1 MSGCRLFYPVS
12 IQTASDPVWAGG
24 LHAPRQGPPVC
35 RARPAGDG
43 GPGPACSGLGGSGPP
58 PRPLNP
64 TGNLVF
70 SAAKRRVLQNIGEE
84 TLLSVAHMQPRDL
97 QARADG

>member
-12 IQTASDPVWAGG
+12 IQQPATPFGQAGCTHPARDPQSAGQG
-24 LHAPRQGPPVC
+24 LRGTEG
-35 RARPAGDG
+35 RARPA
-43 GPGPACSGLGGSGPP
+43 AALGVWPSSSAAD
-58 PRPLNP
+58 P